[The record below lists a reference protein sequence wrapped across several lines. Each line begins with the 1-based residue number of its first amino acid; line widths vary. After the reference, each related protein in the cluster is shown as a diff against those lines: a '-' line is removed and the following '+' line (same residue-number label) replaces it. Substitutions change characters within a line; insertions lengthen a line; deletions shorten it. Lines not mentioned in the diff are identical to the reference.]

1 MLFPIPHPTIL
12 TGNIVELI
20 PLQNVHFAELEAL
33 AKDERIWEFYSVNGA
48 DSNTILN
55 ALQNGLDERERGTQ
69 YPFVIYHKEHQK
81 IIGSTRFIDIQPLH
95 NKLEIG
101 WTWLHPD
108 YWATAVN
115 LECKLLLLTFAF
127 ETLGA
132 YRVQFKTDV
141 LNVSSRKAIAKI
153 GGVFEGILRND
164 MVRENGTKR
173 DSAYFSIIV
182 QDWPDTKENI
192 TQLYAKHTTGNR

>member
-1 MLFPIPHPTIL
+1 MTHPIPHPTIL
-12 TGNIVELI
+12 KGGLLELI
-20 PLQNVHFAELEAL
+20 PLQNEHFVELEAL
-33 AKDERIWEFYSVNGA
+33 AKDARIWEFYSVNGA
-48 DSNTILN
+48 NSNTILK

-69 YPFVIYHKEHQK
+69 YPFVIYHKKHQK
-81 IIGSTRFIDIQPLH
+81 IIGSTRFIDIQPQH

-115 LECKLLLLTFAF
+115 FECKLLLLTYAF
-127 ETLGA
+127 ETLSA

-141 LNVSSRKAIAKI
+141 LNIRSRKAIAKI
-153 GGVFEGILRND
+153 GGVFEGVLRND
-164 MVRENGTKR
+164 MVRDTCTKR

-182 QDWPDTKENI
+182 QDWPETKEKL
-192 TQLYAKHTTGNR
+192 TALYQYKLA

>member
-1 MLFPIPHPTIL
+1 MINPLPHPTIL
-12 TGNIVELI
+12 NGNVVELI
-20 PLQNVHFAELEAL
+20 PLQKEHFTQLEAL
-33 AKDERIWEFYSVNGA
+33 AKDARIWEFYSVNGA
-48 DSNTILN
+48 NSSTILN
-55 ALQNGLDERERGTQ
+55 ALQGGLKEREKGMQ
-69 YPFVIYHKEHQK
+69 YPFAIYHKEHQK
-81 IIGSTRFIDIQPLH
+81 LIGSTRFIDIQPLH

-115 LECKLLLLTFAF
+115 FECKLLLLAFAF

-141 LNVSSRKAIAKI
+141 LNIRSRKAIAKI
-153 GGVFEGILRND
+153 GGVFEGVLRND

-182 QDWPDTKENI
+182 QDWLETKDKL
-192 TQLYAKHTTGNR
+192 TALYKQKAEV

>member
-1 MLFPIPHPTIL
+1 MLFPIPHPTVL
-12 TGNIVELI
+12 TRAIVELR
-20 PLQNVHFAELEAL
+20 PLLPEHFTALEAL
-33 AKDERIWEFYSVNGA
+33 AKDKRIWEFYAVDG
-48 DSNTILN
+48 SNSKTILP
-55 ALQNGLDERERGTQ
+55 ALQSGIDEREKGTQ
-69 YPFVIYHKEHQK
+69 YPFIIYHKEHKK
-81 IIGSTRFIDIQPLH
+81 IIGSTRFIDIQPQH

-127 ETLGA
+127 ETQGA

-141 LNVSSRKAIAKI
+141 LNIRSHKAIEKV
-153 GGVFEGILRND
+153 GGVFEGVLRND

-173 DSAYFSIIV
+173 NSAYFSIIV
-182 QDWPDTKENI
+182 QDWPETKEK
-192 TQLYAKHTTGNR
+192 LTGLLSQKLV